1 MPEHLREQ
9 LAAAAARSGKS
20 LNAELVSRL
29 ERSLARDAGVVE
41 RLRRRSGEGNM
52 KRRSVR
58 RWSIAAGVLTSAM
71 IVGFSAFVLN
81 GAAPAAPA
89 VESEG
94 MPTALAGHLAK
105 LKQAMPPNGGMALE
119 GPGAAADAAFQER
132 AYPDT
137 TISMAEM
144 NGAREAFADVAG
156 VPYRAGE
163 GDGRWDTI
171 GPSRALYP
179 RSEFLTSFLYVP
191 NTYVAG
197 GRTTDIAISDKCSRG
212 RCEAYITPA
221 GGGVWSTK
229 NVFARDV
236 DWEYLGGPLGIN
248 AAGSVTIDPNDKS
261 GNTVYVGTGEANI
274 CGSGCVAGTG
284 LYKST
289 NSGRTWKLLGKTEFQ
304 GKGIGEILV
313 KPGDSKTLYVA
324 STTALR
330 GMSSVCCT
338 GVTRPV
344 PGIAKWGLYKS
355 TDGGANWSFI
365 HNGAA
370 TTASCTGDLTEF
382 NNGSVCSP
390 RGVRSIELDPSNSNT
405 IYASSYARG
414 VWRSNDAGA
423 TWVQIKP
430 SLNAASIQTRAAI
443 SVNKLASGATRMY
456 VYEGNVG
463 TPYSRLFRSD
473 NVATGV
479 PVFTDLTS
487 PDPALPGFGTYNICG
502 AQCWYDMF
510 VYSPKGHPDMV
521 YAGGSY
527 SYGENIANKRGVVLS
542 TDAGVSSTDMTFD
555 GTDMLHPNGLHP
567 DQHDIAVNPNDPFQ
581 FVETNDGGVMRS
593 NGDFV
598 NRSSWCDDPNR
609 GLNPVQKMRCQQ
621 MLSRIPERL
630 TGLNEGLN
638 TLQFQS
644 LSISPHNNR
653 IRQGGT
659 QDNGTWQTN
668 GSRVTWENT
677 IIGDGGQSGFDVAI
691 PAFRFHNYT
700 NATPEVNFNNGNIAD
715 WIWVADPV
723 AHGGEFYAPVI
734 SDPAVSKS
742 MFAGTSRT
750 AYRTKTAGLGTMTME
765 EAQLRCNTWRGDFT
779 VQCGDWAELGP
790 VRLTSAAWG
799 DRAAGNV
806 AAIERTPDDTGT
818 AWAATTTGRVF
829 VTKNVDAPGETVGTG
844 GNPIRVATNVL
855 WRRIDQATTPNRV
868 ITSIHIDE
876 NNGNRAWISY
886 SGYNVNTPT
895 TPGHVFEVVY
905 NPATGTATWTNMD
918 QNLADLPITDLVRD
932 DKTGDLFAASDFGV
946 LRLAAGS
953 TTWRLAARGMPNV
966 EVAGLTVLSN
976 KRELY
981 AASHGLSAWL
991 LDLGELDDEDDD
1003 EDDDDD

>member
-1 MPEHLREQ
+1 M
-9 LAAAAARSGKS
+9 
-20 LNAELVSRL
+20 
-29 ERSLARDAGVVE
+29 
-41 RLRRRSGEGNM
+41 RRRT
-52 KRRSVR
+52 VR
-58 RWSIAAGVLTSAM
+58 RWSVAAGVLASTM

-105 LKQAMPPNGGMALE
+105 LKQALPGNGGMASE
-119 GPGAAADAAFQER
+119 GPGGAADAAFLER

-137 TISMAEM
+137 TISVAEM
-144 NGAREAFADVAG
+144 NGAREAFTDVAG
-156 VPYRAGE
+156 VPYRPGE
-163 GDGRWDTI
+163 GDGRWETI

-179 RSEFLTSFLYVP
+179 SSEFLNSFLYVP
-191 NTYVAG
+191 NEYVAG
-197 GRTTDIAISDKCSRG
+197 GRTTDIAISDRCSRG
-212 RCEAYITPA
+212 HCEAYITPA
-221 GGGVWSTK
+221 GGGVWHT
-229 NVFARDV
+229 NNIFARNV
-236 DWEYLGGPLGIN
+236 DWDYLGGPLGIN
-248 AAGSVTIDPNDKS
+248 AAGSVTIDPNDRS

-289 NSGRTWKLLGKTEFQ
+289 NGGRTWKLLGKTEFQ

-370 TTASCTGDLTEF
+370 TTGVCTGDLTEF
-382 NNGSVCSP
+382 NNGGVCSP
-390 RGVRSIELDPSNSNT
+390 RGVRSIELDPSNSN
-405 IYASSYARG
+405 IVYAASYARG

-430 SLNAASIQTRAAI
+430 SLNSAIIQTRPAI
-443 SVNKLASGATRMY
+443 SVNRLPNGKTRMY
-456 VYEGNVG
+456 IYEGHVG
-463 TPYSRLFRSD
+463 TKPNPSPPPATIPEWSRLFRSD
-473 NVATGV
+473 DVSTGV
-479 PVFTDLTS
+479 PVFADLTS
-487 PDPALPGFGTYNICG
+487 PDPALPGFGTYNLCG
-502 AQCWYDMF
+502 AQCWYDVF
-510 VYSPKGHPDMV
+510 VYSPEGHPDMV

-542 TDAGVSSTDMTFD
+542 TDAGVSATDMTFD
-555 GTDMLHPNGLHP
+555 GTDSLHPNGLHP
-567 DQHDIAVNPNDPFQ
+567 DQHDIAVHPNDPFR

-598 NRSSWCDDPNR
+598 NRSSWCSDPAR
-609 GLNPVQKMRCQQ
+609 GLNPVEKARCEQ

-630 TGLNEGLN
+630 EGVNEGLN

-644 LSISPHNNR
+644 LSISLHNSQ

-677 IIGDGGQSGFDVAI
+677 MIGDGGQSGFDVAI
-691 PAFRFHNYT
+691 PEFRFHNFT
-700 NATPEVNFNNGNIAD
+700 NVTTDVNFNHGNIAD
-715 WIWVADPV
+715 WIWISDPV

-734 SDPAVSKS
+734 SDPVVSKS
-742 MFAGTSRT
+742 LFAGTSRT
-750 AYRTKTAGLGTMTME
+750 AYRTQTAGLGTMTVA
-765 EAQLRCNTWRGDFT
+765 EANQHCNEWTGDFT

-790 VRLTSAAWG
+790 VRLMNAAWG
-799 DRAAGNV
+799 DRAGGNV
-806 AAIERTPDDTGT
+806 AAIERTADDTGT

-829 VTKNVDAPGETVGTG
+829 VTKNVDAEGIEEFPATPPST
-844 GNPIRVATNVL
+844 NTRRVATNVV
-855 WRRIDQATTPNRV
+855 WRRIDQTMTPNRF
-868 ITSIHIDE
+868 ITSIHVDSD
-876 NNGNRAWISY
+876 NGNRAWVSY
-886 SGYNVNTPT
+886 SGYSVNTPT
-895 TPGHVFEVVY
+895 TPGHVFEVLF
-905 NPATGTATWTNMD
+905 NPATGTATWTNLGH
-918 QNLADLPITDLVRD
+918 NLADLPITDLVRD
-932 DKTGDLFAASDFGV
+932 DQTGDLYAASDFGV
-946 LRLAAGS
+946 LRLASGT

-966 EVAGLTVLSN
+966 EVAGLTVLAG

-991 LDLGELDDEDDD
+991 LDLDELDDEDDD
-1003 EDDDDD
+1003 DD